1 MEASSDYTVEI
12 NASVLLKLAQMA
24 ETSGANTTCGPIY
37 GYDQV
42 DTKVINISKA
52 INFPSSSSSSSD
64 DFFSMKQ
71 SNVAFQVDYLKTLR
85 ATKTPVKLLGW
96 FVCSSDYLTA
106 NVINSLQQ
114 LHKVIQQ
121 EQRIDLPALLVV
133 FDPKKSQEGLVSLK
147 VLKLTDAFIN
157 TSSAEH
163 RFVGKNL
170 IEHKLSHKNI
180 VEELPTT
187 IINNQLT
194 NLKILELNPSTVGS
208 SLKPNSN
215 DVKQTVDQLFSAV
228 DHFNYGLGNMN
239 YFQKNLSREIT
250 NINKWLEKN
259 EGGEWKKEFSLPQPV
274 SKFDNLVTS
283 ASILGFCNDLEVS
296 ENIETI
302 RVKGV
307 ESTL

>member
-1 MEASSDYTVEI
+1 MEASSDYSVEI
-12 NASVLLKLAQMA
+12 NASVLLKLTQMA
-24 ETSGANTTCGPIY
+24 ENAGANTACGPIY
-37 GYDQV
+37 GYDKL
-42 DTKVINISKA
+42 DTNVINISKA
-52 INFPSSSSSSSD
+52 INFPSSSSGD
-64 DFFSMKQ
+64 DFFSLKQ

-106 NVINSLQQ
+106 NIINSLQQ
-114 LHKVIQQ
+114 LQKVIKE
-121 EQRIDLPALLVV
+121 EQRIELPALLVV
-133 FDPKKSQEGLVSLK
+133 FDPKKSQEGLLSLK
-147 VLKLTDAFIN
+147 VLKLTEAFIN

-163 RFVGKNL
+163 RFIGKNL
-170 IEHKLSHKNI
+170 IENKLSYKNI

-194 NLKILELNPSTVGS
+194 NLKILELDPSSEGT
-208 SLKPNSN
+208 SLRAKSN
-215 DVKQTVDQLFSAV
+215 DVKQTVDQLFSTV

-239 YFQKNLSREIT
+239 YFQKNLNREIT

-259 EGGEWKKEFSLPQPV
+259 EGGEWRKEFSLPQPV
-274 SKFDNLVTS
+274 SKFDNLITS
-283 ASILGFCNDLEVS
+283 ASILGLCNELEVS
-296 ENIETI
+296 ENIETV